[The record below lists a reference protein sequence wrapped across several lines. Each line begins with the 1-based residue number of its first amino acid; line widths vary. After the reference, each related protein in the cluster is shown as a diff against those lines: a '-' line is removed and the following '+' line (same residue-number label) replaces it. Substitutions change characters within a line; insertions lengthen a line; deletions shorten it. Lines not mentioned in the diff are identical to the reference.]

1 MKQDGHDEHCMN
13 SPIKQDSIEGSEAI
27 AESTR
32 AEHNAIDY
40 DNYYVN
46 QVIEQKFDARVMY

>member
-1 MKQDGHDEHCMN
+1 MD
-13 SPIKQDSIEGSEAI
+13 SPIKQDSMEGSEPM

-46 QVIEQKFDARVMY
+46 QVIE